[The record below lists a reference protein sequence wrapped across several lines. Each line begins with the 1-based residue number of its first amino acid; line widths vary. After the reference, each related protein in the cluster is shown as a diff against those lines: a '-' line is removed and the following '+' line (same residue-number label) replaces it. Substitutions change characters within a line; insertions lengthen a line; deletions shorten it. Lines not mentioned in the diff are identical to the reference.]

1 MSTSAAAPAIAPTTG
16 VINYSDMGYVLTT
29 DPDDTLPD
37 MDGFDR
43 LYCGS
48 SENGWTSPC
57 EIRAGRDLAVGETL
71 TACLIRQSDGKL
83 IDEVTFTADSTNCKQ
98 HQWPAAFAQAFN
110 RPFRSITAGNFDN
123 NNNFKTD
130 GTALPI
136 RLWHHSCRN
145 RAFTTAPFSTNQV
158 QALAVTGE
166 TLKEGVRLCVQVR
179 DISTQALYENHFFNV
194 KKDRLTLA
202 EWGEDLCV
210 ALNRDSRLLRAG
222 VKNAQTCTITPMN
235 AGNALWVPQ
244 DSDLSV
250 TLTCADWINQATV
263 DGAKP
268 LPSGQCLNVYVM
280 DAFSARE
287 VVPAFSFVAP
297 TPVKGKSDT
306 WLSAWSTA
314 VGKSALAPYVRI
326 GNDQT
331 DALAPNAVT
340 ATLWQSGDALRV
352 FSTEPCL
359 DNWLPAD
366 VCVADLYHGDETG
379 LVVIVR
385 HPHSHEVMYSARFAP
400 LTTGEKGKAQWV
412 LAFCDFIKSRQ
423 WPCLRIG
430 SADGVSATLA
440 CKANAVDEIALW
452 VPRDSELTVALEVV
466 AWGPE
471 VEMFP
476 SDIVEVIDHVTGEVF
491 TSYQNM
497 DQALADD
504 SALFRITDYVFQ
516 AATPMISVDSWTS
529 RLVFSEES
537 AFRLTPQARALGVK
551 VVSSSIYDCRVSA
564 ESANWR
570 GPSRATPGIELEFY
584 YPESMPPDVSMTL
597 GHVGKVDAFSFWFIR
612 DPVVRVTPKSV
623 DPYVASS
630 PLCEDYGNTFRS
642 EVFDVSG
649 HSETG
654 VDSRTGLF
662 HAHYPVA
669 TLQGLEGNGPI
680 CDLTLHYSALRGN
693 EAGLGDGWAFRFSSL
708 DVRDRALTL
717 ANGVH
722 IEFDDAEWL
731 ALGQGKRL
739 TKRACWVSSNNDYSE
754 FTLHYPSG
762 TREVLSRPTGDN
774 VEPNN
779 ALRLKIIDLLEQI
792 KNKAKPCPPKPEGVW
807 QWILAVS
814 SPALYAI
821 AAQLDWDEAVKKWRE
836 NTKAI
841 DDALGYWRRPF
852 VQLVPSR
859 IISAT
864 GGQLS
869 LNWNR
874 QLGQF
879 QLTEVRS
886 GSTVLFTAKYSHTQV
901 SMEIWPG
908 SSEAF
913 QVTLTLANYLLC
925 DIRCTQSGH
934 LFQSVHC
941 GYSVDPTLDRILTR
955 LEEGDGSVECV
966 SYDAEVVKFS
976 NGQPALPRVS
986 RHILMPGGQQEN
998 IQTTY
1003 SYSGSSYVTP
1013 LENVHREDL
1022 RVVDAPVS
1030 LDGFDRPVYVTDEP
1044 DIKVGERWLEM
1055 KFYWVESTSVE
1066 KGCCFVTQKFYDATH
1081 QEIGSVIKGGGCSE
1095 YKYISYQSID
1105 VGVKAMSGAG
1115 LPRFEVTCWKK
1126 DHKELFRLAN
1136 EFFASDAWAGALF
1149 FRYCYSA
1156 DLGKDDLASRYESKR
1171 DRSDPLKLFAS
1182 SMTSVRSFTYNGDG
1196 QLTQSIA
1203 ADGTITEWRY
1213 YPRSGGS
1220 GMSLIEYADTLLQQF
1235 EVHDVED
1242 TRALENL
1249 EELGGVTLTCPEVPD
1264 HTLPPAMAEYQYQ
1277 VLGGKHVP
1285 LALVLYGY
1293 CGQSRADSTVL
1304 SACDIVKIEGVVAAP
1319 GTWRLS
1325 LAEGRA
1331 APLIRHERISEE
1343 PRKAKTSNEG
1353 CKAFTWSSTNVQ
1365 RTYLYGAS
1373 TYLTT
1378 TLHWEDNPVE
1388 RGFVVRTSAASFDS
1402 SDSSDPTAGQETLS
1416 TEIRSRLTRR
1426 CLVRRQAREERRW
1439 AYDAM
1444 GRVVSE
1450 QRFSLLPGKK
1460 TVDPSAQPVS
1470 EQKTTYC
1477 FDDKGLQATT
1487 LQAMG
1492 QITRTLFDGLQR
1504 PIRRELKAPNHAG
1517 WCVLDEIEFDSL
1529 ICKRDHTRYDYWPGG
1544 LRRRSEL
1551 GKRRVLPVGNNL
1563 LWNQEETTIES
1574 SGSSTTVQSW
1584 RTEQGKVITQT
1595 SKNEVLADGTVRRM
1609 HSHRGDD
1616 GLARPEVSVCYDVA
1630 GRLTQ
1635 LQRGDSQSGVSMVY
1649 DELGRV
1655 TRITKPD
1662 GSVEDREYGGFS
1674 THVTRLS
1681 VNGIEIGAQ
1690 TIDEPSA
1697 INTRRRGLREYEAQ
1711 DDGTMRQ
1718 PDGTFLGAE
1727 PLERGGMCFK
1737 EKSAGASNES
1747 PGNLLSSL
1755 AFTELGKTLSVS
1767 THENV
1772 NQQDGFLI
1780 GPHSDTLSRPGL
1792 LGDTRSVV
1800 RTPRGS
1806 RKGSET
1812 RSLMGNLLAA
1822 RRSDGSVLRLFLNRD
1837 QHTLRQRHNGIDV
1850 SFCYTLDGHLLSQTA
1865 VIAQEGTRLTT
1876 RYQYDV
1882 FGQEVLREYQRA
1894 GSSLLTLH
1902 QRWSDNGLLTGM
1914 TLNRGNEWVRTETF
1928 SHDSCDRLAT
1938 YQCDT
1943 FAANDCPA
1951 DAQGR
1956 RIRRQVY
1963 QWDGLQRLNR
1973 CETTF
1978 VDNTKQTQLYGYD
1991 TREPTQCAS
2000 ISIEGAQP
2008 TRKVVTWSLNGCM
2021 EQDTDG
2027 NKMKYSAQGQLLEV
2041 KDPQNKLL
2049 TRYAYDGYGRL
2060 AAQYVA
2066 ATGQTC
2072 ELVYEGDHLC
2082 GEVWFDRAGKVLK
2095 QVMLG
2100 SDYLQQTLENGAR
2113 PRISLSLDDPH
2124 SGPVAY
2130 NPSVRDGLVISAFTP
2145 FGENGAPLE
2154 GSCKGYN
2161 GERRDPVTGCYHLG
2175 NGYRAYNPQIR
2186 SFQQPDSLSPFD
2198 GGGVNEYSYCCN
2210 PIDYH
2215 DPSGHIMLS
2224 RWGQDDLIDRLEQ
2237 TLRET
2242 RPQPV
2247 GSRWRGIALSFMLT
2261 VVGVLLAIPSGGAS
2275 LAFFAITSALSF
2287 TALALEVTS
2296 KFLEDSDPELAHK
2309 LGIASMVT
2317 GFASI
2322 GNFTNILKQAG
2333 RMLRWAL
2340 SGIGRL
2346 VNRVQASVRSAIRGW
2361 RHFKRYGSLASSV
2374 KDVAAGSGRK
2384 VGSIAWTEMGTEYI
2398 EYIGEGAIRTVRGLR
2413 ARIAWY
2419 VPGSHNVMR
2428 QVAHLYH
2435 TKVLAQVAEGAEAL
2449 GTALEGKIYY
2459 DTYAGVASLYLPEA
2473 EDDEPEKIRGS
2484 MRWAGIFGREL
2495 KQSGQGVLDV
2505 MGGLRPGSPA

>member
-1 MSTSAAAPAIAPTTG
+1 MSTSAAAPATAPITG
-16 VINYSDMGYVLTT
+16 IINYSDMGHVLTT

-98 HQWPAAFAQAFN
+98 HQWPAAFARAFS
-110 RPFRSITAGNFDN
+110 RASRSITAGNFDN
-123 NNNFKTD
+123 DNNFKTD
-130 GTALPI
+130 GTALPV

-179 DISTQALYENHFFNV
+179 DISTQVMYENHFFNV
-194 KKDRLTLA
+194 KKDRLTL
-202 EWGEDLCV
+202 EQWGEDLCI

-222 VKNAQTCTITPMN
+222 VKNAQTCTITPMST
-235 AGNALWVPQ
+235 ANALWVPQ

-268 LPSGQCLNVYVM
+268 LPPGQCLNVYVM

-287 VVPAFSFVAP
+287 VVPVFSFVAP

-306 WLSAWSTA
+306 WLAAWSTA
-314 VGKSALAPYVRI
+314 VGQSALAPYVRI
-326 GNDQT
+326 GTDQT

-340 ATLWQSGDALRV
+340 ATLWQSGDAFRV
-352 FSTEPCL
+352 FSTDPCL

-379 LVVIVR
+379 LVVMVR

-400 LTTGEKGKAQWV
+400 AGAKGKAQWV

-452 VPRDSELTVALEVV
+452 VPRDSELTITVEADTWGPSVNIGPNETLEVT
-466 AWGPE
+466 
-471 VEMFP
+471 
-476 SDIVEVIDHVTGEVF
+476 DCVTGDVLA
-491 TSYQNM
+491 SYQNS
-497 DQALADD
+497 DQARSDD
-504 SALFRITDYVFQ
+504 LALFRITDGVYQ
-516 AATPMISVDSWTS
+516 AATPLISLGSWS
-529 RLVFSEES
+529 DRVPGMEERV
-537 AFRLTPQARALGVK
+537 FRLTPQARALGVK
-551 VVSSSIYDCRVSA
+551 VASSSVQGCRVTSESAYWRVSSGGRS
-564 ESANWR
+564 
-570 GPSRATPGIELEFY
+570 GIELEFDY
-584 YPESMPPDVSMTL
+584 ADSVPPDVSMTL
-597 GHVGKVDAFSFWFIR
+597 GHVGKAGAFSFWSDR
-612 DPVVRVTPKSV
+612 EPVVRVTPKAV

-649 HSETG
+649 QSETG
-654 VDSRTGLF
+654 IDPRTGLF

-669 TLQGLEGNGPI
+669 TLQGLEGSGPI

-722 IEFDDAEWL
+722 IDFDDAEWL

-774 VEPNN
+774 VEPND

-814 SPALYAI
+814 SPVLYAI
-821 AAQLDWDEAVKKWRE
+821 AAKLDWDEAVKKWRE

-859 IISAT
+859 ILSNA
-864 GGQLS
+864 GGELS

-874 QLGQF
+874 QRGQF

-934 LFQSVHC
+934 VFQSVHC
-941 GYSVDPTLDRILTR
+941 GYSVDPTLDRVLTR
-955 LEEGDGSVECV
+955 LEERDGSVESV
-966 SYDAEVVKFS
+966 VYEAEAVKFS
-976 NGQPALPRVS
+976 NAQPALPHVS
-986 RHILMPGGQQEN
+986 RHVLLPGGGQEN
-998 IQTTY
+998 SVTSYRY
-1003 SYSGSSYVTP
+1003 SRSTYVTP
-1013 LENVHREDL
+1013 MKHIDSFISSPFELVKEL
-1022 RVVDAPVS
+1022 LSVS
-1030 LDGFDRPVYVTDEP
+1030 DPLFVLNTFNESGVFGQDNY
-1044 DIKVGERWLEM
+1044 
-1055 KFYWVESTSVE
+1055 FYWVESTSLQGGALV
-1066 KGCCFVTQKFYDATH
+1066 VTIKLYDMTH
-1081 QEIGSVIKGGGCSE
+1081 QEIGRAIKQHGSAE
-1095 YKYISYQSID
+1095 YKYTSYQS
-1105 VGVKAMSGAG
+1105 VKSSGKDIGTKAF
-1115 LPRFEVTCWKK
+1115 PSFEVTCWK
-1126 DHKELFRLAN
+1126 DDPDELSRLAN
-1136 EFFASDAWAGALF
+1136 TLSACCVWEGALF
-1149 FRYCYSA
+1149 FLSRLTGDFYSKA
-1156 DLGKDDLASRYESKR
+1156 LSKLDQVKKDSNDS
-1171 DRSDPLKLFAS
+1171 LKSLAS
-1182 SMTSVRSFTYNGDG
+1182 SMTSVRSFTYNDDG

-1203 ADGTITEWRY
+1203 ADETITEWRY
-1213 YPRSGGS
+1213 YPRSGGA
-1220 GMSLIEYADTLLQQF
+1220 GMSPDTYWGFQTP
-1235 EVHDVED
+1235 ED
-1242 TRALENL
+1242 LKK
-1249 EELGGVTLTCPEVPD
+1249 VSLTCPQVPD

-1277 VLGGKHVP
+1277 VLDGKCSP
-1285 LALVLYGY
+1285 LALALYGY
-1293 CGQSRADSTVL
+1293 REQEYAGNKVL
-1304 SACDIVKIEGVVAAP
+1304 SACDIVNIEGVVAAP
-1319 GTWRLS
+1319 GTWKVS
-1325 LAEGRA
+1325 LAEGRSF
-1331 APLIRHERISEE
+1331 PLIRHEKISEE
-1343 PRKAKTSNEG
+1343 PRKPKSSNNG
-1353 CKAFTWSSTNVQ
+1353 CKAFIWSSTHCQTTCFDGNFTQ
-1365 RTYLYGAS
+1365 
-1373 TYLTT
+1373 LTT
-1378 TLHWEDNPVE
+1378 TLRWEDNPVE
-1388 RGFVVRTSAASFDS
+1388 QGFILCTDA
-1402 SDSSDPTAGQETLS
+1402 TAESIEGKLEKTLS

-1426 CLVRRQAREERRW
+1426 CLIRRRAGEELRW
-1439 AYDAM
+1439 AHDAL

-1450 QRFSLLPGKK
+1450 QRFSLPPGENRVKEGAK
-1460 TVDPSAQPVS
+1460 PVS
-1470 EQKTTYC
+1470 EQKTAYC
-1477 FDDKGLQATT
+1477 VVDQGVQATT
-1487 LQAMG
+1487 LQTPG
-1492 QITRTLFDGLQR
+1492 QTTRTLFDGLQR

-1529 ICKRDHTRYDYWPGG
+1529 SCKCEHTRFDYWPGG

-1551 GKRRVLPVGNNL
+1551 GQRGVLPVRSNRV
-1563 LWNQEETTIES
+1563 WNQEETTLEGA
-1574 SGSSTTVQSW
+1574 GSSTTVQSW
-1584 RTEQGKVITQT
+1584 RTGQGEVITQT
-1595 SKNEVLADGTVRRM
+1595 SKSEVLADGTVRRTQ
-1609 HSHRGDD
+1609 SYRGGDRMV
-1616 GLARPEVSVCYDVA
+1616 RPEVSVCYDKA
-1630 GRLTQ
+1630 GRLTH
-1635 LQRGDSQSGVSMVY
+1635 LQRGDSQNGMAVVY

-1655 TRITKPD
+1655 NRVIQPD
-1662 GSVEDREYGGFS
+1662 GSRVDQQYID
-1674 THVTRLS
+1674 LS
-1681 VNGIEIGAQ
+1681 PKVNSVRVDGIKVGSQ
-1690 TIDEPSA
+1690 DTLRPYSLK
-1697 INTRRRGLREYEAQ
+1697 GLRSYSSEP
-1711 DDGTMRQ
+1711 GGGLRQ
-1718 PDGTFLGAE
+1718 PDGTVLRTE
-1727 PLERGGMCFK
+1727 LTEGGLSFT
-1737 EKSAGASNES
+1737 EKRAGASSETPS
-1747 PGNLLSSL
+1747 NLLSSL

-1767 THENV
+1767 THESV

-1792 LGDTRSVV
+1792 LGDTRRVV

-1837 QHTLRQRHNGIDV
+1837 QKILRQRHNGIDV
-1850 SFCYTLDGHLLSQTA
+1850 SFCYTRDGHLLSQTA

-1928 SHDSCDRLAT
+1928 SHDSCDRLTT
-1938 YQCDT
+1938 YQCDSL
-1943 FAANDCPA
+1943 AANDCPA

-1963 QWDGLQRLNR
+1963 QWDGLQRLDR

-1978 VDNTKQTQLYGYD
+1978 VDNTSQTQRYGYEED
-1991 TREPTQCAS
+1991 EPTQCAS
-2000 ISIEGAQP
+2000 ITLEGAQP
-2008 TRKVVTWSLNGCM
+2008 SEKVLTWSRNGCM

-2027 NKMKYSAQGQLLEV
+2027 NTMTYSAQGQLLEV

-2066 ATGQTC
+2066 ATEQTC

-2082 GEVWFDRAGKVLK
+2082 GEVWFDRAGKVIK

-2100 SDYLQQTLENGAR
+2100 TDYLQQTLENGAR

-2124 SGPVAY
+2124 SGPVAS
-2130 NPSVRDGLVISAFTP
+2130 NPSVCDGLVISAFTP

-2175 NGYRAYNPQIR
+2175 NGYRAYHPQIR

-2198 GGGVNEYSYCCN
+2198 GGGINEYSYCCN

-2275 LAFFAITSALSF
+2275 LALFAITSALSF

-2317 GFASI
+2317 GFLSI
-2322 GNFTNILKQAG
+2322 GNFANVFKQAG
-2333 RMLRWAL
+2333 RMLRWTL

-2346 VNRVQASVRSAIRGW
+2346 VTRVQASIRGAIRGW
-2361 RHFKRYGSLASSV
+2361 RHFKRYGSLATAV
-2374 KDVAAGSGRK
+2374 KDVATGRK
-2384 VGSIAWTEMGTEYI
+2384 VGSIAWTEMGTQYVEYL
-2398 EYIGEGAIRTVRGLR
+2398 GEGAVRTVTGLR
-2413 ARIAWY
+2413 AKIAWY
-2419 VPGSHNVMR
+2419 VPGAHNVMR
-2428 QVAHLYH
+2428 RTAHLYH
-2435 TKVLAQVAEGAEAL
+2435 SRVLVNVAEGAEAL

-2459 DTYAGVASLYLPEA
+2459 DTYAGVESLYLPEA
-2473 EDDEPEKIRGS
+2473 EDDEPEKVRGS
-2484 MRWAGIFGREL
+2484 MRWAEIFGREL
-2495 KQSGQGVLDV
+2495 KQSGQGVLDAL
-2505 MGGLRPGSPA
+2505 GDLRPGSLA

>member
-1 MSTSAAAPAIAPTTG
+1 MSTSAAAPAAAPITG

-98 HQWPAAFAQAFN
+98 HQWPAAFARAFS
-110 RPFRSITAGNFDN
+110 RASRSITAGNFDN
-123 NNNFKTD
+123 DNNFKTD
-130 GTALPI
+130 GTALPV

-166 TLKEGVRLCVQVR
+166 TLKEGARLCVQVR

-194 KKDRLTLA
+194 KKDRLTL
-202 EWGEDLCV
+202 EQWGEDLCV

-222 VKNAQTCTITPMN
+222 VKNAQTCTITPMST
-235 AGNALWVPQ
+235 ANALWVPQ
-244 DSDLSV
+244 DCDLSV
-250 TLTCADWINQATV
+250 TLTCADWINQTTI
-263 DGAKP
+263 DGSKT
-268 LPSGQCLNVYVM
+268 LPPGQCVNVYVM

-297 TPVKGKSDT
+297 TPVKGKSET

-314 VGKSALAPYVRI
+314 VGQSALAPYVRI

-331 DALAPNAVT
+331 DALAPDAVT
-340 ATLWQSGDALRV
+340 ATLWQSGDAFRV

-379 LVVIVR
+379 LVVMVR
-385 HPHSHEVMYSARFAP
+385 HPHSHEVVYSARFAP
-400 LTTGEKGKAQWV
+400 LITGEKGKAQWV
-412 LAFCDFIKSRQ
+412 LAFCDFIRSRQ

-430 SADGVSATLA
+430 SAEGVSATLA

-452 VPRDSELTVALEVV
+452 VPRDSELTITVEAD
-466 AWGPE
+466 AWGPDVNIGPNEMLE
-471 VEMFP
+471 VT
-476 SDIVEVIDHVTGEVF
+476 DWVTGDVLA
-491 TSYQNM
+491 SYQNR
-497 DQALADD
+497 DRAISDD
-504 SALFRITDYVFQ
+504 LALFRITDGVYQ
-516 AATPMISVDSWTS
+516 AATPMISLGSWS
-529 RLVFSEES
+529 DRVPGMEERV
-537 AFRLTPQARALGVK
+537 FRLTPQARDLGVK
-551 VVSSSIYDCRVSA
+551 VASSSVQGCRVTSESAYWRVSSGGRS
-564 ESANWR
+564 
-570 GPSRATPGIELEFY
+570 GIELEFDY
-584 YPESMPPDVSMTL
+584 ADSVPPDVSMTL
-597 GHVGKVDAFSFWFIR
+597 GHVGTAGAFSFWSGR
-612 DPVVRVTPKSV
+612 EPVVRVTPKAV

-649 HSETG
+649 QSETG
-654 VDSRTGLF
+654 IDPRTGLF

-722 IEFDDAEWL
+722 IDFDDAEWL

-774 VEPNN
+774 VEPND

-814 SPALYAI
+814 SPVLYAI
-821 AAQLDWDEAVKKWRE
+821 AAKLDWDEAVKKWRE

-859 IISAT
+859 ILSNV
-864 GGQLS
+864 GGELS

-886 GSTVLFTAKYSHTQV
+886 GSTVLFTAKYSHAQV
-901 SMEIWPG
+901 SMEVWPG

-913 QVTLTLANYLLC
+913 QVTLTLSNYLLC

-934 LFQSVHC
+934 VFQSVHC
-941 GYSVDPTLDRILTR
+941 GYSVDPTLDRVLTR
-955 LEEGDGSVECV
+955 LEEEDGSVESV
-966 SYDAEVVKFS
+966 VYEAEAVKFS
-976 NGQPALPRVS
+976 NAQPALPHVL
-986 RHILMPGGQQEN
+986 RHILLPGRRQEN
-998 IQTTY
+998 IVTTY
-1003 SYSGSSYVTP
+1003 RYSESTYVTP
-1013 LENVHREDL
+1013 MKSLNSIKSTSLTWSMLLVETSNFLAVKHEF
-1022 RVVDAPVS
+1022 APE
-1030 LDGFDRPVYVTDEP
+1030 LLMFGQN
-1044 DIKVGERWLEM
+1044 IC
-1055 KFYWVESTSVE
+1055 FYWVESNSAKDGVRVFT
-1066 KGCCFVTQKFYDATH
+1066 KKFYDYAH
-1081 QEIGSVIKGGGCSE
+1081 QEIGSAIAQDECVE
-1095 YKYISYQSID
+1095 YRYTSYQSIE
-1105 VGVKAMSGAG
+1105 GAEKN
-1115 LPRFEVTCWKK
+1115 LDMMAFPSFEVTCWKN
-1126 DHKELFRLAN
+1126 DQDELLRLAKSLC
-1136 EFFASDAWAGALF
+1136 AHRIWGGILF
-1149 FRYCYSA
+1149 FFSLCPSSA
-1156 DLGKDDLASRYESKR
+1156 FIEVKSKLKESEKES
-1171 DRSDPLKLFAS
+1171 SDGLKSFAS
-1182 SMTSVRSFTYNGDG
+1182 SMTSVRSFTYNDDG

-1203 ADGTITEWRY
+1203 ADETITEWRY
-1213 YPRSGGS
+1213 YPRSGGA
-1220 GMSLIEYADTLLQQF
+1220 GMSPDMYWGFQTP
-1235 EVHDVED
+1235 ED
-1242 TRALENL
+1242 LKK
-1249 EELGGVTLTCPEVPD
+1249 VSLTCPQVPD

-1277 VLGGKHVP
+1277 VLDGKCSP
-1285 LALVLYGY
+1285 LALALYGY
-1293 CGQSRADSTVL
+1293 REQEYAGNKVL
-1304 SACDIVKIEGVVAAP
+1304 SACDIVNIEGVVAAP
-1319 GTWRLS
+1319 GTWKMS
-1325 LAEGRA
+1325 MAEGRSV
-1331 APLIRHERISEE
+1331 PLIRHEKIREE
-1343 PRKAKTSNEG
+1343 PRKPKSSTNG
-1353 CKAFTWSSTNVQ
+1353 CKAFIWSSTHCQTTCFDGNFTQ
-1365 RTYLYGAS
+1365 
-1373 TYLTT
+1373 LTT
-1378 TLHWEDNPVE
+1378 TLRWEDNPVE
-1388 RGFVVRTSAASFDS
+1388 QGFVVCTDA
-1402 SDSSDPTAGQETLS
+1402 TAQSIEGKLEKTLS

-1426 CLVRRQAREERRW
+1426 CLVRRRAGEELRW
-1439 AYDAM
+1439 AYDAL

-1450 QRFSLLPGKK
+1450 QRFSLPPGENRVKEGAK
-1460 TVDPSAQPVS
+1460 PVS
-1470 EQKTTYC
+1470 EQNTAYC
-1477 FDDKGLQATT
+1477 VVDQGVQATT
-1487 LQAMG
+1487 LQTPG
-1492 QITRTLFDGLQR
+1492 QNTRTLFDGLQR

-1517 WCVLDEIEFDSL
+1517 WCVLDEIEFDNLS
-1529 ICKRDHTRYDYWPGG
+1529 CKREHSRFDYWPGG

-1551 GKRRVLPVGNNL
+1551 GQRGVLSVGSNRV
-1563 LWNQEETTIES
+1563 WNQEETTLQGA
-1574 SGSSTTVQSW
+1574 GSSTTVQSW
-1584 RTEQGKVITQT
+1584 RTGQGEVIKQT
-1595 SKNEVLADGTVRRM
+1595 SKNEVLADGTVRRTQ
-1609 HSHRGDD
+1609 SYRGGDRMV
-1616 GLARPEVSVCYDVA
+1616 RPEVSVCYDRA
-1630 GRLTQ
+1630 GRLTH
-1635 LQRGDSQSGVSMVY
+1635 LQRGDSQKGIAVDY

-1655 TRITKPD
+1655 TGITQPD
-1662 GSVEDREYGGFS
+1662 GSRVDRQYNGLGS
-1674 THVTRLS
+1674 QVTHLS
-1681 VNGIEIGAQ
+1681 VDGIKVGSQ
-1690 TIDEPSA
+1690 GSFRLKSTK
-1697 INTRRRGLREYEAQ
+1697 GLRAYSPEP
-1711 DDGTMRQ
+1711 DGGLRQ
-1718 PDGTFLGAE
+1718 PDGTVLRTELTEG
-1727 PLERGGMCFK
+1727 RGLSFT
-1737 EKSAGASNES
+1737 EKRAGASSET
-1747 PGNLLSSL
+1747 PGNLLSAL

-1767 THENV
+1767 THESV
-1772 NQQDGFLI
+1772 NQQDGFLT

-1792 LGDTRSVV
+1792 LGDTRRVV

-1837 QHTLRQRHNGIDV
+1837 QKIQRQRHNGIDV
-1850 SFCYTLDGHLLSQTA
+1850 SFCYTRDGHLLSQTA

-1914 TLNRGNEWVRTETF
+1914 TLKRGNEWVRTETF

-1943 FAANDCPA
+1943 LAANDCPA

-1978 VDNTKQTQLYGYD
+1978 VDKTSQTQRYGYEEL
-1991 TREPTQCAS
+1991 EPTQCAS
-2000 ISIEGAQP
+2000 ITLEGAQP
-2008 TRKVVTWSLNGCM
+2008 SQKVLTWSKNGCM
-2021 EQDTDG
+2021 EQDADG
-2027 NKMKYSAQGQLLEV
+2027 NTMTYSAQGQLLEV

-2082 GEVWFDRAGKVLK
+2082 GEVWFDRAGKVIK

-2100 SDYLQQTLENGAR
+2100 TDYLQQTLENGAR

-2124 SGPVAY
+2124 SGPIAY
-2130 NPSVRDGLVISAFTP
+2130 NPSVCDALVISAFTP

-2175 NGYRAYNPQIR
+2175 NGYRAYHPQIR

-2198 GGGVNEYSYCCN
+2198 GGGINEYSYCCN

-2224 RWGQDDLIDRLEQ
+2224 RWGQNDLIDRLEQ

-2247 GSRWRGIALSFMLT
+2247 GSRWRGIALSFTLT

-2296 KFLEDSDPELAHK
+2296 KFLEDSDPEFAHK

-2317 GFASI
+2317 GFLSI
-2322 GNFTNILKQAG
+2322 GNFFNVFKQAG
-2333 RMLRWAL
+2333 RMLRWTL

-2346 VNRVQASVRSAIRGW
+2346 VNRVQAGIRGAIRGW
-2361 RHFKRYGSLASSV
+2361 RHFKRYGSLATAV
-2374 KDVAAGSGRK
+2374 KDVAAGRK
-2384 VGSIAWTEMGTEYI
+2384 VGSIAWTEMGTQYVEYL
-2398 EYIGEGAIRTVRGLR
+2398 GEGAVRTVTGLR
-2413 ARIAWY
+2413 AKIAWY
-2419 VPGSHNVMR
+2419 VPGAHNVMR
-2428 QVAHLYH
+2428 RTAHLYH
-2435 TKVLAQVAEGAEAL
+2435 SRVLVNVAEGAEAL
-2449 GTALEGKIYY
+2449 GTTLEGKIYY
-2459 DTYAGVASLYLPEA
+2459 DTYAGVESLYLPEA
-2473 EDDEPEKIRGS
+2473 EDDKPEKVRGS
-2484 MRWAGIFGREL
+2484 MRWAEIFGREL
-2495 KQSGQGVLDV
+2495 KQSGQGVLDAL
-2505 MGGLRPGSPA
+2505 GNLRPGSLA